1 MTIDVRLQTL
11 SDGAE
16 ELTVS
21 KESVA
26 ELKDIL
32 NDSSIIENQNLIIER
47 FEKEHSFYI
56 TLITI
61 LSILLTVFG
70 IVPVV
75 YGLFEKSESQKIYS
89 ELETLKRQYKEQLKI
104 ARFQHLIDTLQKQ
117 DDYLRKFSSL
127 LLENSKEVNS
137 MEEFELYMRKSMK
150 AVFANIDITDIDKEF
165 FNNFCIY
172 FYNLMYSSLAYCNFK
187 FNANY
192 NLQEKIKVLWNPVL
206 NTMIVQ
212 LQTVLPDEKF
222 VELKEYI
229 QNMPKS
235 IFDFTGF

>member
-26 ELKDIL
+26 ELKNIL
-32 NDSSIIENQNLIIER
+32 NNSSIIENQNLIIER

-89 ELETLKRQYKEQLKI
+89 ELETLKRQYKEQL
-104 ARFQHLIDTLQKQ
+104 
-117 DDYLRKFSSL
+117 
-127 LLENSKEVNS
+127 
-137 MEEFELYMRKSMK
+137 
-150 AVFANIDITDIDKEF
+150 
-165 FNNFCIY
+165 
-172 FYNLMYSSLAYCNFK
+172 
-187 FNANY
+187 
-192 NLQEKIKVLWNPVL
+192 
-206 NTMIVQ
+206 
-212 LQTVLPDEKF
+212 QTVLPDEKF